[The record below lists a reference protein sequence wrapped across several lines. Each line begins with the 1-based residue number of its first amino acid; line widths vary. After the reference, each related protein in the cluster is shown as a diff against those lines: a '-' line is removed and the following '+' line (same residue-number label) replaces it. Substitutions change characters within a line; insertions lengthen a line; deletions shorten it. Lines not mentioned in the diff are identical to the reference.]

1 MQPVIMRQLA
11 ADHIREI
18 DAKAEDEHR
27 ASEARRVR
35 RRALSAGLSGLA
47 RKFVGVHSGQA
58 ARAWGWFLSWASIR
72 RSRSPRSVRVK
83 FQVNGRAMAL

>member
-35 RRALSAGLSGLA
+35 RPALSAGLRLLASGTLSDDDPRPWTQA
-47 RKFVGVHSGQA
+47 VGRSDAGIPAHHRAGDGRLA
-58 ARAWGWFLSWASIR
+58 AR
-72 RSRSPRSVRVK
+72 
-83 FQVNGRAMAL
+83 